1 MSQPEARGAAPAPA
15 RGWRRIDLSG
25 YGPLVGLVLLFIVG
39 AVLNRDFASV
49 GNIQN
54 VLTRASLIGI
64 IAVGATFVII
74 SGGLD
79 LSVGGLLALQS
90 GVSIM
95 VMNQVVTTFGAD
107 LWTILI
113 GMAVAIALGALSG
126 LLHGLLIT
134 RGRIDAFIVTLGT
147 AAIYRALVTQL
158 AQGGTL
164 VINDSKLVSLYN
176 PIYFGQVLG
185 FVPVPVLVFLIVGL
199 AGGLLLNRT
208 RYGRYV
214 QAIGSNEAVAR
225 YSAIN
230 VDSVKA
236 WTYVLQGLCVSI
248 ATILYIGRLGSASN
262 ATALG
267 WELQAIAA
275 VIIGGTALKGGAGR
289 VSGTVIGAI
298 LLDLIGNVLNITSL
312 ISEYLNPAVQGLV
325 IIIVAFFQRTR
336 RVR

>member
-1 MSQPEARGAAPAPA
+1 MSQPEVRGAAPAPA

-25 YGPLVGLVLLFIVG
+25 YGPLIGLVLLFIVG

-95 VMNQVVTTFGAD
+95 AMNQVVTTFGAD

-113 GMAVAIALGALSG
+113 GMAVAIGLGALAG
-126 LLHGLLIT
+126 VLHGLLIT

-176 PIYFGQVLG
+176 PIYFGQFLG
-185 FVPVPVLVFLIVGL
+185 FIPVPVLVFLIVGL

-230 VDSVKA
+230 VDAVKA

-289 VSGTVIGAI
+289 ISGTVIGAI